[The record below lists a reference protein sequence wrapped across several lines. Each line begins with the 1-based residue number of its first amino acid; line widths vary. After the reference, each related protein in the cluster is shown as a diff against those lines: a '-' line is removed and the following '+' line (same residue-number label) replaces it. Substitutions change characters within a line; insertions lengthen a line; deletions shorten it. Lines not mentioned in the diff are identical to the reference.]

1 MDKKHAVASV
11 LLIAFALLVTGCK
24 TPGPK
29 ARANDLPIPNA
40 YRNAPEVLDNPS
52 GNPSAPKPARS
63 DWWRQY
69 GSEELNALV
78 DRALA
83 NNPELRTATLQIVQA
98 KVRLEQARA
107 GKLPSISAPIRLV
120 GQGASSTTDTQQSTQ
135 ASLQGS
141 YRFDIWG
148 EQQALV
154 ESAHMQLL
162 RSVFERENVQR
173 SVIANVVSTYI
184 AYLIAGDSLRVAHEN
199 VKSAQDILHTVEQ
212 RFAAGDATDNEVE
225 QQRAALFT
233 QQATIPGLESQRDD
247 SKTALARLL
256 GTVSA
261 NVLLSEKGI
270 DELQIPVLETSL
282 PSTLLLRRPD
292 IRMVEARMQSASAN
306 IEVARARLLPP
317 LDFTTQFGYSS
328 ASLVQVLQP
337 QNLFWNTATTLAVT
351 IFDGGRREG
360 ENTIAQAAHEEMV
373 IAYGQTVYQ
382 AIREVE
388 SALSNLRATSL
399 RLEAQKQSLRAS
411 LHLFRN
417 ASEAYTLGSVDLTA
431 LHESRRNYQRYHDDT
446 LRTKADVLRTYSTL
460 AQALGSGT
468 TLEETPRGQQQTPM
482 ALTVRQNADIIVAN
496 PGTSLRPGA
505 WEAELPGLFHRSALL
520 PVARDMRSRFETA
533 VKDRAIRGAYQGG
546 LAQDF
551 QDPNTT
557 ESWYRLSVTGF
568 GSRPDADAF
577 CATLHQAQQACR
589 VTPALDNTKRTARL

>member
-1 MDKKHAVASV
+1 MMNKPQRHGYLW
-11 LLIAFALLVTGCK
+11 LLIAFSLVAAGCK
-24 TPGPK
+24 TTGPK
-29 ARANDLPIPNA
+29 ARANNLPIPVA
-40 YRNAPEVLDNPS
+40 YRNAPEVS
-52 GNPSAPKPARS
+52 GNPSAPKYSRT

-83 NNPELRTATLQIVQA
+83 NNPELRSATLQIVQA
-98 KVRLEQARA
+98 KARLEQARA
-107 GKLPSISAPIRLV
+107 GKLPSISAPIRV
-120 GQGASSTTDTQQSTQ
+120 VQGASSTTDTQQSTQ

-148 EQQALV
+148 EQQSLV

-162 RSVFERENVQR
+162 RAVFERENVQR
-173 SVIANVVSTYI
+173 SVIANVVSSYI
-184 AYLIAGDSLRVAHEN
+184 SYLIAGDSLRVAHDN
-199 VKSAQDILHTVEQ
+199 VKSAQDILQTVEQ

-247 SKTALARLL
+247 NKTALARLL

-270 DELQIPVLETSL
+270 DELQLPVLETSL
-282 PSTLLLRRPD
+282 PSRLLLRRPD

-317 LDFTTQFGYSS
+317 LDFTTQLGYSGL
-328 ASLVQVLQP
+328 SLVQILQP

-399 RLEAQKQSLRAS
+399 RLEAQKQTLRAS

-417 ASEAYTLGSVDLTA
+417 ASDAYTIGSVDLTA
-431 LHESRRNYQRYHDDT
+431 LLEVRRNYQRNLDDT

-468 TLEETPRGQQQTPM
+468 TLEETPRGQQQTLM
-482 ALTVRQNADIIVAN
+482 VRQNADIIVAT
-496 PGTSLRPGA
+496 PGTLLRPGA

-533 VKDRAIRGAYQGG
+533 VKDRPIRGRYQGG

-568 GSRPDADAF
+568 GNRPDADAF
-577 CATLHQAQQACR
+577 CATLNQAQQACR
-589 VTPALDNTKRTARL
+589 VAPALDDAKRIARL